1 MIKKKLLQ
9 PESSMKKMSFNM
21 RLFLMPL
28 LLIGFTS
35 CQNLEPEDPKQSIPG
50 LQLYYNEQLNFSLS
64 YPRILNIK
72 VEDRSVAG
80 APDVLLNL
88 SYPGNDYP
96 ILELSTHAISWIES
110 LKDTMIPG
118 TEGTIKVGGI
128 RAIKFD
134 IAMDDERGIFSKERI
149 IVRNQ
154 GKLYAFTGNGETFDE
169 IVDSFRFLSE
179 EESQTEE

>member
-1 MIKKKLLQ
+1 MPQ
-9 PESSMKKMSFNM
+9 PKNLMKKMSFDM
-21 RLFLMPL
+21 RFFLAFF

-50 LQLYYNEQLNFSLS
+50 LQLYYNEELKFSLS

-96 ILELSTHAISWIES
+96 ILELSTHATSWIES
-110 LKDTMIPG
+110 LKDSMIPG
-118 TEGTIKVGGI
+118 SEGTI
-128 RAIKFD
+128 
-134 IAMDDERGIFSKERI
+134 
-149 IVRNQ
+149 
-154 GKLYAFTGNGETFDE
+154 
-169 IVDSFRFLSE
+169 
-179 EESQTEE
+179 